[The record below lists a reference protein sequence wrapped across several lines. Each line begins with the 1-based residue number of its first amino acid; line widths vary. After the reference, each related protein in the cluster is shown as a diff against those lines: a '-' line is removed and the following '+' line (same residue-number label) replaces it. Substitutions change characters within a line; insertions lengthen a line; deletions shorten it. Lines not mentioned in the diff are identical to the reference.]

1 MTLAIIIVFQIF
13 SVSTTLFR
21 LASRYANN
29 KRNAHNGLWYD
40 DVFAALAACGGVYV
54 LCVLVVIGTLVASS
68 YRPGHMHRLTECTAC
83 RAPVLHLLEYR
94 LALSGYFFTVWYALS
109 FIPLDF
115 LLRSG
120 VGRLE
125 PA

>member
-1 MTLAIIIVFQIF
+1 MTLAVIIVFQIF

-29 KRNAHNGLWYD
+29 KRHAHNGLWYD

-54 LCVLVVIGTLVASS
+54 LCVLAVIGTLVALS
-68 YRPGHMHRLTECTAC
+68 YRADHIHRLTECTAC
-83 RAPVLHLLEYR
+83 RAPVLRLLEYR
-94 LALSGYFFTVWYALS
+94 LALSGYFFIVWYALS
-109 FIPLDF
+109 FIALEC